1 MTDTGSAAIIMGY
14 GIPPDIMRD
23 VNYRVYLNTALRQ
36 VILPRNIDYLIL
48 CGGRTNIHYPEKTEA
63 GEMRHWLEQVL
74 PAPGRPNIA
83 LLGNSITCWEN
94 LEGAA
99 ALLRSRPAAEVFI
112 VCEKTRRAKVWLTAR
127 LTLPVGTR
135 FEVVGIDF
143 DAGRTWIK
151 DYKQYLGV
159 LVVAAE
165 HIFPGLRRITR
176 RRQQSNMQTVSR
188 K

>member
-36 VILPRNIDYLIL
+36 VILPRNIDYIIL
-48 CGGRTNIHYPEKTEA
+48 CGGRTNIHHPEKTEA

-83 LLGNSITCWEN
+83 VVGNSITGWEN

-112 VCEKTRRAKVWLTAR
+112 VCEKTRRAKVWLIAK
-127 LTLPVGTR
+127 LTLPADTTIKIIGV
-135 FEVVGIDF
+135 DF
-143 DAGRTWIK
+143 DTTRTWQK
-151 DYKQYLGV
+151 DWKQYFGV

-165 HIFPGLRRITR
+165 YVFPGLRRLTR
-176 RRQQSNMQTVSR
+176 QRQQRHIQ
-188 K
+188 

>member
-36 VILPRNIDYLIL
+36 VILPRNIDYIIL
-48 CGGRTNIHYPEKTEA
+48 CGGRTNIHHPEKTEA

-83 LLGNSITCWEN
+83 VVGNSITGWEN

-159 LVVAAE
+159 MVVAAE

-176 RRQQSNMQTVSR
+176 RRQQSHIQAVSR